1 MDIRIT
7 DHDDIWIDGKQ
18 YVSLEKANRLA
29 QEAGAIDY
37 DRIQSV
43 VENNVKSI
51 LTATNNTIGAFLGV
65 PEITAD
71 ELRAFCK
78 KSNLVVCDNT
88 VLDERLASQYDLG
101 YKAGSKDAN
110 ARFNI
115 LDVQRQK
122 DLEELRAAHA
132 NLKIEFVKRLYE
144 GLDAW
149 AKGHKIGYT
158 ADDFA
163 WIKLGIDAAK
173 EVIKSLLTPNEI
185 RSLFGLS
192 PIPSPE
198 AQSDKPAGDGC
209 GFVD

>member
-37 DRIQSV
+37 DKIKTIV
-43 VENNVKSI
+43 AEAVKTSD
-51 LTATNNTIGAFLGV
+51 
-65 PEITAD
+65 IT
-71 ELRAFCK
+71 EEQVRAFCEARNWTIYDK
-78 KSNLVVCDNT
+78 AL
-88 VLDERLASQYDLG
+88 LDDRLESQYRLG
-101 YKAGSKDAN
+101 YTAGSKDAN

-158 ADDFA
+158 ADDFVLVK
-163 WIKLGIDAAK
+163 IGIGAAE
-173 EVIKSLLTPNEI
+173 EVIRSQLTLNEY
-185 RSLFGLS
+185 RRVFDL
-192 PIPSPE
+192 PEVPSNE
-198 AQSDKPAGDGC
+198 GGA
-209 GFVD
+209 VD

>member
-37 DRIQSV
+37 DRIQSI

-51 LTATNNTIGAFLGV
+51 LAATNGTISAYLGA
-65 PEITAD
+65 PKTTD
-71 ELRAFCK
+71 EQFEEYCK
-78 KSNLVVCDNT
+78 TRNLCVVGAET
-88 VLDERLASQYDLG
+88 LSQRYDEG

-122 DLEELRAAHA
+122 DLEELRAANA
-132 NLKIEFVKRLYE
+132 SLKIEFVKSIYT
-144 GLDAW
+144 GLDDW
-149 AKGHKIGYT
+149 AKYHKIGYRS
-158 ADDFA
+158 DDFA
-163 WIKLGIDAAK
+163 FVKTGIDAAK
-173 EVIKSLLTPNEI
+173 EIIRSLLTLNEF
-185 RSLFGLS
+185 RRVFDLPEVQST
-192 PIPSPE
+192 E
-198 AQSDKPAGDGC
+198 AQGDKYIAGDGC

>member
-29 QEAGAIDY
+29 QEARAIDY
-37 DRIQSV
+37 DRIQSI

-51 LTATNNTIGAFLGV
+51 LAATNGTISAYLGA
-65 PEITAD
+65 PKTTD
-71 ELRAFCK
+71 EQFEEYCK
-78 KSNLVVCDNT
+78 TRNLCVVGAET
-88 VLDERLASQYDLG
+88 LSQRYDEG

-115 LDVQRQK
+115 LDVQRHK

-144 GLDAW
+144 GLNAW
-149 AKGHKIGYT
+149 AIGHKIGYT

-163 WIKLGIDAAK
+163 LVKIGIGAVE
-173 EVIKSLLTPNEI
+173 EVIRSQLTLNEY
-185 RSLFGLS
+185 RRVFDL
-192 PIPSPE
+192 PEVPSNE
-198 AQSDKPAGDGC
+198 GGS
-209 GFVD
+209 VD

>member
-37 DRIQSV
+37 DRIQSI

-51 LTATNNTIGAFLGV
+51 LTATNGTISAYLGA
-65 PEITAD
+65 PKTTD
-71 ELRAFCK
+71 EQFEEYCK
-78 KSNLVVCDNT
+78 TRNLCVVGAET
-88 VLDERLASQYDLG
+88 LSQRYDEG

-115 LDVQRQK
+115 LDVRRQK

-163 WIKLGIDAAK
+163 LVKMGISAAE
-173 EVIKSLLTPNEI
+173 EVIRSQLTLNEY
-185 RSLFGLS
+185 RRVFDL
-192 PIPSPE
+192 PEVPSNE
-198 AQSDKPAGDGC
+198 GGS
-209 GFVD
+209 VD